1 MSEAVTVAPIRVK
14 PRLRG
19 VSHEIAFY
27 AAIAATLILVKLAN
41 PGLPRLASGV
51 YGASL
56 VLLFGTSALY
66 HRPMWTPTARAR
78 MRRADHAAIFVLIGG
93 SYAPLGLLALPTD
106 VSHRLLGLVW
116 GGCAIGI
123 VKSLFWA
130 HAPRWITVA
139 IYVIVSWSAAL
150 ELPALGHALGPVRT
164 ALIVGGGICYSVGA
178 LVYARRRPDPLPAV
192 FGYHEIF
199 HVLVIVAAAL
209 QFGAIANVILAT
221 PGG

>member
-1 MSEAVTVAPIRVK
+1 MSDAVAPVRVK

-19 VSHEIAFY
+19 VSHELAFY
-27 AAIAATLILVKLAN
+27 AAILATLILVMCSA
-41 PGLPRLASGV
+41 PGLPRLAGGV
-51 YGASL
+51 YGGSL

-66 HRPMWTPTARAR
+66 HRPMWAPAARAR

-106 VSHRLLGLVW
+106 VGHRLLGLVW
-116 GGCAIGI
+116 TGCALGV

-139 IYVIVSWSAAL
+139 IYVTVSWAAAL
-150 ELPALGHALGPVRT
+150 ELPALGRVLGPLRT
-164 ALIVGGGICYSVGA
+164 ALLLGGGVCYSVGA
-178 LVYARRRPDPLPAV
+178 LVYARRRPDPSPAV

-199 HVLVIVAAAL
+199 HMLVIVAAAL
-209 QFGAIANVILAT
+209 QFGAIASVILST